1 MKRVS
6 LILGVVAISF
16 VASSQTEASYQIIR
30 WPSGFCQI
38 WNNSNSRQAV
48 SKRLKKTGRKT
59 FKTFEAATAVRAQ
72 LAARRQCW

>member
-38 WNNSNSRQAV
+38 WNNSIPGRPLPNDY
-48 SKRLKKTGRKT
+48 KTGRKT